1 LLENG
6 QVAETTKL
14 YNSSQ
19 KKLYFGTKTKTKFNF
34 QYIIGKSTLFATKII
49 IKHVFPFSSD
59 IKKNNKKEKMILRD
73 GEVARTF
80 LEVFG
85 FWLFLLLRFVLD
97 KYVWYKVCTSDIALS
112 NKKKFNW
119 FRSWQ
124 YGLIESDI
132 CAKTFAP
139 HVINFF
145 LLIYKYITAI

>member
-1 LLENG
+1 LVQKLRLNLISNTSLERALFLL
-6 QVAETTKL
+6 QK
-14 YNSSQ
+14 SS
-19 KKLYFGTKTKTKFNF
+19 LNV
-34 QYIIGKSTLFATKII
+34 LF
-49 IKHVFPFSSD
+49 HFSSD

-139 HVINFF
+139 HVI
-145 LLIYKYITAI
+145 